1 MKISIRTSS
10 CIAGLLCWLG
20 ASGLTVFVFGS
31 IRDRARLIRDNDN
44 ERMFTLIAV
53 ELRGQEDVGTAI
65 RSNPILAER
74 ISGFAVYG
82 EDLSARYRWGDAP
95 QIFRESILDSLEKN
109 RFNRYTIQDPQQ
121 GRVKFVLYQRVPEPP
136 RSSREPLRRQT
147 EKKPENIFTAGKYVY
162 IDIQHPAYWRTQTL
176 TAILFPI
183 CEIALLGAVFGI
195 RRLYLRNREYRERI
209 EAQKNLVVLGT
220 AASTLAHEIKNPL
233 LSIRLQT
240 GILKKILPQ
249 SGQEELAIID
259 EEVQRLSELI
269 YRVNDFL
276 RDAEGHKVPIQV
288 CGFLREISLR
298 LCGRDMVRQ
307 DALGDPIITMD
318 PCRAR
323 SVFENIL
330 RNALESGSREAEI
343 GVTVTRNSGFIV
355 IDVFD
360 RGEGI
365 REPDLKRVFD
375 PFFTRKSA
383 GTGIGLPVSKRFVE
397 AVEGFIALEA
407 REGGGTLVRVRLP
420 ESPPEAGDE
429 SLARGAG

>member
-1 MKISIRTSS
+1 
-10 CIAGLLCWLG
+10 
-20 ASGLTVFVFGS
+20 
-31 IRDRARLIRDNDN
+31 
-44 ERMFTLIAV
+44 
-53 ELRGQEDVGTAI
+53 
-65 RSNPILAER
+65 
-74 ISGFAVYG
+74 
-82 EDLSARYRWGDAP
+82 
-95 QIFRESILDSLEKN
+95 
-109 RFNRYTIQDPQQ
+109 
-121 GRVKFVLYQRVPEPP
+121 
-136 RSSREPLRRQT
+136 
-147 EKKPENIFTAGKYVY
+147 
-162 IDIQHPAYWRTQTL
+162 
-176 TAILFPI
+176 
-183 CEIALLGAVFGI
+183 
-195 RRLYLRNREYRERI
+195 
-209 EAQKNLVVLGT
+209 
-220 AASTLAHEIKNPL
+220 
-233 LSIRLQT
+233 
-240 GILKKILPQ
+240 
-249 SGQEELAIID
+249 
-259 EEVQRLSELI
+259 
-269 YRVNDFL
+269 
-276 RDAEGHKVPIQV
+276 
-288 CGFLREISLR
+288 
-298 LCGRDMVRQ
+298 MVRQ